1 MRPMSGTLLSRL
13 TMEVAAAV
21 LTGLIGAVVCYGSF
35 EFGTGWGNAGPE
47 PGYFPFYIGLI
58 IILASMFNL
67 VMAFVHYRHDRGEA
81 FLTLEQGRRV
91 FSFFGPM
98 ALFVLVSSYLGIYVG
113 MALYLSGVMI
123 FQGGYCIPKAAI
135 ISLITVVLNYLLFEV
150 WFQVPLLKGPVE
162 AFLGLY

>member
-1 MRPMSGTLLSRL
+1 MSGTLLSRL

-113 MALYLSGVMI
+113 MALYLFGVMV
-123 FQGGYCIPKAAI
+123 FQGGYRIAKATAV
-135 ISLITVVLNYLLFEV
+135 SLIAVVLNYLLFEV

-162 AFLGLY
+162 ALLGLH